1 MSKLSQ
7 LLGECICDIE
17 GLDGYLTLSAE
28 KKAELNEIIKR
39 YPIRITPYYLGLID
53 KKDPNDPIKKLC
65 IPEYSEHLKDG
76 QEDTSGE
83 AGNTVIKGMQHKY
96 RQTVLILSTNNCATY
111 CRHCFRKRMVGYCV
125 DEVAENLDKMA
136 DYVRQHTEIN
146 NILMSGGDAFANE
159 NDIIKRYLETF
170 SPLDNISL
178 IRFGTR
184 VPVVMPQ
191 RIYDDEELLSILKSY
206 DGKIQLAVVTQFNH
220 PSEITA
226 EAKKAVSA
234 LIDCGIY
241 VRNQAVLLKGV
252 NDDPVI
258 MAQLMNSLVAAGVI
272 PYYIFQCRPVL
283 GVKNQFQVPLKRGE
297 EIIRKAKNMM
307 NGQARSYR
315 YVLSHPTGK
324 IEIIGPD
331 KEGMIFK
338 YHEAK
343 EDADQGRIF
352 KLKLEDEKCWL
363 DTEDIR

>member
-1 MSKLSQ
+1 
-7 LLGECICDIE
+7 
-17 GLDGYLTLSAE
+17 
-28 KKAELNEIIKR
+28 
-39 YPIRITPYYLGLID
+39 
-53 KKDPNDPIKKLC
+53 
-65 IPEYSEHLKDG
+65 
-76 QEDTSGE
+76 
-83 AGNTVIKGMQHKY
+83 
-96 RQTVLILSTNNCATY
+96 
-111 CRHCFRKRMVGYCV
+111 MVGYCV

-159 NDIIKRYLETF
+159 NNIIKRYLETF

-191 RIYDDEELLSILKSY
+191 RIYDDEEFLSILKSY
-206 DGKIQLAVVTQFNH
+206 NGKIQLAVVTQFNH